1 MELVELVP
9 GLDIKDLQEEGR
21 IVDQTVLYI
30 RFLENKLGEEKEK
43 LKEIFQLVLFKNNS
57 IRNCNTLCCTL

>member
-57 IRNCNTLCCTL
+57 IRNCNTLCCT

>member
-30 RFLENKLGEEKEK
+30 RFLENNLGEEKEK
-43 LKEIFQLVLFKNNS
+43 LKEIFLSSF
-57 IRNCNTLCCTL
+57 